1 MVALASDNFISIN
14 YNRSLYDWNL
24 YTGGFGKTLGK

>member
-1 MVALASDNFISIN
+1 MVALADHNFVSTN
-14 YNRSLYDWNL
+14 FNCSFYDWNL